1 MAPIPVWQNFN
12 LTPLFITI
20 NSVNFKHHMA
30 KKPVTT
36 SSLSPKRVADS
47 KTVMTELIMPNDTNP
62 MSHLMGG
69 YLMRWMDIVSAICA
83 GKHCESHVVTA
94 AVDHI
99 SFQNPIYLGDVITL
113 EASVTRAFNTS
124 VEIYVEVF
132 ANNIKGQQPRRCNH
146 AYFTFVALDDKKKNP
161 VPVPPVLPLS
171 NEEQQLYDSAARRR
185 ELRLILSGRIKP
197 KDATLL
203 RQFFTEL

>member
-1 MAPIPVWQNFN
+1 
-12 LTPLFITI
+12 
-20 NSVNFKHHMA
+20 MA
-30 KKPVTT
+30 KTIKKTEHPAKKV
-36 SSLSPKRVADS
+36 SDS

-83 GKHCESHVVTA
+83 GKHCEAHVVTA

-99 SFQNPIYLGDVITL
+99 SFQSPIYLGDVITL

-124 VEIYVEVF
+124 VEIFVEVF
-132 ANNIKGQQPRRCNH
+132 ANDIKGQKPRRCNH
-146 AYFTFVALDDKKKNP
+146 AYFTFVALDDKRKNP
-161 VPVPPVLPLS
+161 IAVPHVLPLS
-171 NEEQQLYDSAARRR
+171 SEEQQLYEGAARRR

-197 KDATLL
+197 KDATEV
-203 RQFFTEL
+203 RKFFADL